1 MVVVPHPQIH
11 AQAIGLEL
19 KPGTDAIKL
28 DMGPGRTTGQPLPHL
43 DSSVQHDRGP
53 CLRSPMAGVL
63 EAVPKQNKKRCTRDG
78 CGVRCGAS
86 GRTSHSPARAR
97 HQTRSRESRR
107 QPARHRPSHDSPR
120 QRLPTG
126 KDLDGRILRNIHPEK
141 DSPHRGDRSPQDSS
155 CQKVRAPEITQP
167 GKKAA
172 LGHENQSL
180 HLKFAI
186 ICLRMHIT
194 AMRVRPESLLDD
206 RSRGSTLTLSFPGGI
221 KPPCLF
227 PLTHNSS
234 LRGPISYWEP
244 SIWSMKHSNSSTRRM
259 NHRC

>member
-1 MVVVPHPQIH
+1 MLHPQIH
-11 AQAIGLEL
+11 AQVIGLEL

-180 HLKFAI
+180 HLKFTI
-186 ICLRMHIT
+186 IGPRMHIT
-194 AMRVRPESLLDD
+194 AMRVRAESLLDD

-259 NHRC
+259 NHRG